1 MEALWRALPPTRRG
15 AYARCAAELAPRLSA
30 SVEPGDV
37 VMVKGSKGSKAWALK
52 AALAA
57 LDASGAEGG

>member
-1 MEALWRALPPTRRG
+1 
-15 AYARCAAELAPRLSA
+15 
-30 SVEPGDV
+30 VEPGDV

-57 LDASGAEGG
+57 MDASGPEGG